1 MPELRPLAAAVRRRV
16 ATLTAIATLAV
27 ACGPA
32 AAHTYVLALGPGASA
47 NSYFGVICSNDGG
60 ADTDHLFMQI
70 LSHTSGGPLVS
81 AQIVKD
87 SQAASITD
95 PIGGDALPSPA
106 MRVRGGNGLY
116 QVLTNKSGAGA
127 VTFTV
132 TVHCLDASG
141 TVHTGTDAVVYQY
154 QDR

>member
-1 MPELRPLAAAVRRRV
+1 MSTLGQRLIQAALLFA
-16 ATLTAIATLAV
+16 AGIAAN
-27 ACGPA
+27 APA
-32 AAHTYVLALGPGASA
+32 AAHTYVLALGPSASA

-70 LSHTSGGPLVS
+70 QSHALNGPLVS

-87 SQAASITD
+87 NLAASTTD
-95 PIGGDALPSPA
+95 PIGGDAVPSAA

-116 QVLTNKSGAGA
+116 QVLTNKTGAGA

-132 TVHCLDASG
+132 TVHCLDATG

>member
-1 MPELRPLAAAVRRRV
+1 MLVLAS
-16 ATLTAIATLAV
+16 
-27 ACGPA
+27 GPA
-32 AAHTYVLALGPGASA
+32 MAHTYVLALGPAVSA
-47 NSYFGVICSNDGG
+47 NSYFGVICSNDSG

-70 LSHTSGGPLVS
+70 QSHTSGGPLVS

-87 SQAASITD
+87 GQAASITD
-95 PIGGDALPSPA
+95 PIGGDAVPSPA
-106 MRVRGGNGLY
+106 MRLRGGNGLY

-141 TVHTGTDAVVYQY
+141 TVHTGTDAIVYQY